1 MFEQMRSALGKQS
14 DLVLVVV
21 VVCILMIL
29 FTPIPPMLLDVL
41 IIMNLSFGLLILLLT
56 FYVEKPVQFST
67 FPSLLLIA
75 TLFRLALNI
84 AATRLILSEGD
95 AGEVINAIGTHVV
108 SGNYVIGLIVFV
120 VLIVVQYVVITNG
133 AQRVAE
139 VAARFTLDSMPGK
152 QMSIDADMNIGIID
166 EKEAQARRKEIEQEG
181 GFYGAMDGA
190 SKFVKGDAIAGIII
204 ILIDIIGGLT
214 IGLAQLGMSWSDA
227 LETYTL
233 LTIGDG
239 IVTQIPAL
247 IISTG
252 TGIIVTRAA
261 TGQSL
266 SKDISS
272 QIISYPKTLMIVMC
286 GLFLMLLLPGLP
298 VFPVIIVMMLVG
310 GMYWAS
316 KNVKKR
322 EKTQE
327 LNEEDEKSEEGSTGN
342 LYADIKV
349 DPVVVQVSVV
359 LGGILGGENSPLVQR
374 ISTFRKQYAM
384 SSGFVLP
391 QVKIQEESSLEEGG
405 YRILIFGVQ
414 VAQSYVKH
422 DGVMAIDPGNAKRV
436 IEGVDTKDPS
446 FGLPAKWIEESEQIN
461 AREAGYTVVDAI
473 TVLMTHVSEIL
484 KQKTPDL
491 LTRKE
496 TENLLDAL
504 RKYNPSLLDELI
516 PGVMSIGLV
525 RKVLAS
531 LLEEKVSIRNL
542 ERILEVLVDEGR
554 KTADPAVLGEMAR
567 RQLSSVIFQGIADG
581 RAELQSLVLDPVIE
595 KTVSTSINE
604 GRLILDP
611 KYAEQ
616 LLIRIAGQVENM
628 VRSNHPPVLVCSAE
642 LRHHISALVRRMIP
656 QLHIISMAEIPSNAT
671 VKSFSVVTI

>member
-1 MFEQMRSALGKQS
+1 MRSSLGKQA
-14 DLVLVVV
+14 DLVLVLVV
-21 VVCILMIL
+21 ICILMIL
-29 FTPIPPMLLDVL
+29 FTPIPPMLLDIL
-41 IIMNLSFGLLILLLT
+41 IITNLAFGLLILLLT

-75 TLFRLALNI
+75 TLFRLSLNI
-84 AATRLILSEGD
+84 AATRLILSDGD

-108 SGNYVIGLIVFV
+108 AGNYVIGLIVFV
-120 VLIVVQYVVITNG
+120 VLIVVQYVVVTNG

-166 EKEAQARRKEIEQEG
+166 EKQAQQRRKEIEQEG

-190 SKFVKGDAIAGIII
+190 TKFVKGDAIAGIII

-272 QIISYPKTLMIVMC
+272 QIISYPKTLMLVA
-286 GLFLMLLLPGLP
+286 GGLMLMLFLPGLP
-298 VFPVIIVMMLVG
+298 VLPVLLVMSLVLA
-310 GMYWAS
+310 MFWFSY
-316 KNVKKR
+316 KKR
-322 EKTQE
+322 RVEA
-327 LNEEDEKSEEGSTGN
+327 SEENTEPEEEASSTD
-342 LYADIKV
+342 LYSAMKV
-349 DPVVVQVSVV
+349 DPIVIQLSVSLAGVV
-359 LGGILGGENSPLVQR
+359 GGEDSPIVDR
-374 ISTFRKQYAM
+374 IATFRKQY
-384 SSGFVLP
+384 SLQSGFVLP
-391 QVKIQEESSLEEGG
+391 QVKIQENAKLADGN
-405 YRILIFGVQ
+405 YQILIFGVQ
-414 VAQSYVKH
+414 VAQSYMKSS
-422 DGVMAIDPGNAKRV
+422 GVLAIDPGNAKRV
-436 IEGVDTKDPS
+436 IEGDDTKDPS
-446 FGLPAKWIEESEQIN
+446 FGLPAKWIEESTQVL
-461 AREAGYTVVDAI
+461 AREAGYTVVDAL
-473 TVLMTHVSEIL
+473 TVLMTHVSEVL

-496 TENLLDAL
+496 TENLLDSL
-504 RKYNPSLLDELI
+504 RKYNPSLLDELV
-516 PGVMSIGLV
+516 PGVMNIGLV
-525 RKVLAS
+525 RKVLAG
-531 LLEEKVSIRNL
+531 LLEERVSIRNL

-554 KTADPAVLGEMAR
+554 KSSEPVVLVELAR
-567 RQLSSVIFQGIADG
+567 QQLASVIYQGIVGD
-581 RAELQSLVLDPVIE
+581 RKELQAMVLDPSIE
-595 KTVSTSINE
+595 TTVQSAIKEN
-604 GRLILDP
+604 RLILEP
-611 KYAEQ
+611 RYAEQ
-616 LLIRIAGQVENM
+616 LLIRIAGQVEKM

-642 LRHHISALVRRMIP
+642 LRHHMSALVRRMMP
-656 QLHIISMAEIPSNAT
+656 QLNVMSMAEIPPAAS
-671 VKSFSVVTI
+671 VKSFGVVTL

>member
-1 MFEQMRSALGKQS
+1 MLDQMRSSLGKQS
-14 DLVLVVV
+14 DLVLVLV

-41 IIMNLSFGLLILLLT
+41 IIMNLAFGLLILLLT

-75 TLFRLALNI
+75 TLFRLSLNI

-95 AGEVINAIGTHVV
+95 AGEVINAIGTYVV

-120 VLIVVQYVVITNG
+120 VLIVVQYVVVTNG

-166 EKEAQARRKEIEQEG
+166 EKEAQERRKEIEREG
-181 GFYGAMDGA
+181 NFYGAMDGA
-190 SKFVKGDAIAGIII
+190 SKFVKGDAIAGIVI
-204 ILIDIIGGLT
+204 ILIDIVGGLT
-214 IGLAQLGMSWSDA
+214 IGLAQLGMTWNDA
-227 LETYTL
+227 LQTYTL

-261 TGQSL
+261 TNQSL

-272 QIISYPKTLMIVMC
+272 QITAHPKTLMLITA

-298 VFPVIIVMMLVG
+298 ALPVLIVMAIVS
-310 GMYWAS
+310 GMFFYS
-316 KNVKKR
+316 YRRKKNEQLDR
-322 EKTQE
+322 EDT
-327 LNEEDEKSEEGSTGN
+327 NDDESVESD
-342 LYADIKV
+342 LYSDIKV
-349 DPVVVQVSVV
+349 DPIVLQVSVS
-359 LGGILGGENSPLVQR
+359 LGSLLGGEESPVVQR
-374 ISTFRKQYAM
+374 MATFRKQYVA

-391 QVKIQEESSLEEGG
+391 QLKVQENNSLDDGV
-405 YRILIFGVQ
+405 YQILVYGVQ
-414 VAQSYVKH
+414 VAQDYIQG
-422 DGVMAIDPGNAKRV
+422 DGVLAIDSGKITRV
-436 IEGVDTKDPS
+436 IEGQATKDPS
-446 FGLPAKWIEESEQIN
+446 FGLPAKWIDASKQN
-461 AREAGYTVVDAI
+461 LARESGYTVVDPL
-473 TVLMTHVSEIL
+473 TVLMTHLTEVL

-496 TENLLDAL
+496 AENLLESV
-504 RKYNPSLLDELI
+504 RRYNPSLLDELI
-516 PGVMSIGLV
+516 PGVMNIGVV
-525 RKVLAS
+525 RKVLTL

-554 KTADPAVLGEMAR
+554 KSQEPSILAELV
-567 RQLSSVIFQGIADG
+567 RQQLASVIYQNLLDG
-581 RAELQSLVLDPVIE
+581 RDELQALVFDPSIE
-595 KTVSTSINE
+595 TTVQGSVRE
-604 GRLILDP
+604 GRLALEP
-611 KYAEQ
+611 RYAEQ
-616 LLIRIAGQVENM
+616 LLIRVAAQVEKM
-628 VRSNHPPVLVCSAE
+628 VRANIPPVLVCSADI
-642 LRHHISALVRRMIP
+642 RPHVSTLVRRMIP
-656 QLHIISMAEIPSNAT
+656 QLSVISLSEIPTNG
-671 VKSFSVVTI
+671 VIKSYGMVTT

>member
-1 MFEQMRSALGKQS
+1 MRSALGKQS
-14 DLVLVVV
+14 DLVLVLV

-120 VLIVVQYVVITNG
+120 VLIVVQYVVVTNG

-166 EKEAQARRKEIEQEG
+166 EKEAQARRKEIEREG

-190 SKFVKGDAIAGIII
+190 SKFVKGDAIAGIVI

-272 QIISYPKTLMIVMC
+272 QIISYPKTLMIVIF
-286 GLFLMLLLPGLP
+286 GLFLMLFLPGLP
-298 VFPVIIVMMLVG
+298 LMPVMLVMLLVG
-310 GMYWAS
+310 AMYWAS
-316 KNVKKR
+316 RNLKKTDENK
-322 EKTQE
+322 EKE
-327 LNEEDEKSEEGSTGN
+327 AVEKENDAAGSGD

-349 DPVVVQVSVV
+349 DPVVIQVSVA

-374 ISTFRKQYAM
+374 IAAFRKQYAM
-384 SSGFVLP
+384 KSGFVLP
-391 QVKIQEESSLEEGG
+391 QVKIQEESSLEEGD
-405 YRILIFGVQ
+405 YRILIFSVQ
-414 VAQSYVKH
+414 VAQSYIKY
-422 DGVMAIDPGNAKRV
+422 DGVMAIDPGSAKRV

-446 FGLPAKWIEESEQIN
+446 FGLPAKWIKEVDQVT

-473 TVLMTHVSEIL
+473 TVLMTHVSELL

-504 RKYNPSLLDELI
+504 RKHNPSLLDELI
-516 PGVMSIGLV
+516 PGVMSIGTV
-525 RKVLAS
+525 RKVLAG

-554 KTADPAVLGEMAR
+554 KSADPTILVELVR
-567 RQLSSVIFQGIADG
+567 RQLSAVIFQGIADG
-581 RAELQSLVLDPVIE
+581 REELQGLVLDPSIE
-595 KTVSTSINE
+595 KTVSSSINE

-642 LRHHISALVRRMIP
+642 LRHHVSTLIRRMIP
-656 QLHIISMAEIPSNAT
+656 QLNVISMTEIPTNAT
-671 VKSFSVVTI
+671 VKSFGVVTI